1 MFFLSDQKTK
11 LKKDMLKG
19 GKKLVYLTGNLKNLF
34 LKDGFNFEGFQNTC
48 DEIYVKRMENFK
60 YPQVLGDLERK
71 LKEVSNEVNNSRDK
85 GDFDIQRK
93 NLFSR
98 YLTLVNELTPFL
110 PFISQK
116 VINDLSIK

>member
-1 MFFLSDQKTK
+1 
-11 LKKDMLKG
+11 
-19 GKKLVYLTGNLKNLF
+19 
-34 LKDGFNFEGFQNTC
+34 
-48 DEIYVKRMENFK
+48 MENFK

-71 LKEVSNEVNNSRDK
+71 LKEVSNDVNASRDK

-98 YLTLVNELTPFL
+98 YLILVNELTPFL